1 MTDIPTLQNLPRTIA
16 TRAHAVSAY
25 SIDDRHEVVVEVFD
39 QHETVLARTV
49 IESQAG
55 RETVVDA
62 LLEDSYLDRYSG
74 FSTDPLG
81 GRRRL
86 TALAGL
92 RLSLDP
98 APYRPRGRGT
108 MLAG

>member
-1 MTDIPTLQNLPRTIA
+1 MSDIPTLQNLPRTAA

-25 SIDDRHEVVVEVFD
+25 TIDDRHEVVVEVFD
-39 QHETVLARTV
+39 EHDTVLARTV
-49 IESQAG
+49 IESEAG

-74 FSTDPLG
+74 FAVDPLG

-98 APYRPRGRGT
+98 VPYRGT
-108 MLAG
+108 RLAG

>member
-1 MTDIPTLQNLPRTIA
+1 VTDIPTLQNLPRTIA
-16 TRAHAVSAY
+16 MRAHAVSAY
-25 SIDDRHEVVVEVFD
+25 SIDDRREVVVEVLD
-39 QHETVLARTV
+39 EHETVLARTV

-98 APYRPRGRGT
+98 APYRSRGRGT

>member
-1 MTDIPTLQNLPRTIA
+1 VTGIPTLQNLPRTA
-16 TRAHAVSAY
+16 AARAHAVSVY
-25 SIDDRHEVVVEVFD
+25 TVDDRHEVVVEVID
-39 QHETVLARTV
+39 QHQTVLARTV
-49 IESQAG
+49 IESEAS

-62 LLEDSYLDRYSG
+62 LLTDSYLDRYSG
-74 FSTDPLG
+74 FTIDPLG

-92 RLSLDP
+92 RLTLDP
-98 APYRPRGRGT
+98 APYRPRGRGA